1 MEKMQK
7 FLIYRNPG
15 NGPVRYDRFEVP
27 IEKGMD
33 VLDALF
39 YIQDHLDSTLSFR
52 YACRGAVCGSCGMT
66 INKVPMLACKTQI
79 LSINDIIKP
88 IDKFIR
94 SKNIE
99 FIYGEVPLW
108 DKGQEILIEPPP
120 NMRVIKDLV
129 VDLEKFW
136 KHFREIGPH
145 FTKEWNYKQPESKQT
160 PEQMERIE
168 RYVYCILCGLC
179 WACPINNKNPNYLGP
194 AQLAK
199 ASRFIYDSRI
209 QQKQRELIINRV
221 MKEDGVP
228 SCENF
233 FICNQVC
240 PKNVMPGTAINMEL
254 RKDFANQDEKN

>member
-1 MEKMQK
+1 MEQKQK

-15 NGPVRYDRFEVP
+15 NGNISYDRFDVP
-27 IEKGMD
+27 IQKGMD

-39 YIQDHLDSTLSFR
+39 YIQDHLDSTLAFR

-79 LSINDIIKP
+79 SLVNDIKKP
-88 IDKFIR
+88 IEKFIR

-99 FIYGEVPLW
+99 FIYGEIPNW
-108 DKGQEILIEPPP
+108 DEKNEMLIEPAP

-129 VDLEKFW
+129 VDLDKFW
-136 KHFREIGPH
+136 EHFREIGPY

-160 PEQMERIE
+160 PKEMERIE

-199 ASRFIYDSRI
+199 ASRFVYDSRI
-209 QQKQRELIINRV
+209 PKEKQQAIISRV

-228 SCENF
+228 SCERY

-240 PKNVMPGTAINMEL
+240 PKNVMPGTAINQEL
-254 RKDFANQDEKN
+254 RKDWSKNE